1 MEEIRLQAIETHVR
15 IVTEYAAHRT
25 QREPREDRAAFCR
38 KALQSGLLCCDLM
51 NAVDAA
57 VCALGLGRL
66 EREYWDAIERESRE
80 RWTKLRQAGMV

>member
-25 QREPREDRAAFCR
+25 QRETREDRAAFCR

-66 EREYWDAIERESRE
+66 EREYWDAIEQECRA
-80 RWTKLRQAGMV
+80 RWIKLRQEGMV